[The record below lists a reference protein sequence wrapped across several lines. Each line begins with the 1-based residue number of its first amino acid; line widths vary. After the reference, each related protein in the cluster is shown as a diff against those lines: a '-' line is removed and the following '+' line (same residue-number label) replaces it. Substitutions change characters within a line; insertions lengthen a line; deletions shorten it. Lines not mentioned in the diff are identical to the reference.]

1 MDSLKTMGGVERVN
15 RNIRDSIFLF
25 LQNTESKR
33 WVDKL
38 PFFAYIY
45 NTSVHST
52 IKMTPFMAHRGRLGL
67 LKMDA
72 LVQERINKNA
82 QNMIKRFAR
91 EKAGL
96 VKRRK
101 TPEMEIV
108 KVGDNVRVSTQSM
121 IEVRA
126 MGDIVIR
133 SKLKKGS
140 LTGYTKEVYTV
151 LRIEEKEDG
160 NVLYKL
166 TGDHKRNYYLRHELL
181 KVDIEGL
188 IPVEGKQGKVD
199 LNFGKEGK

>member
-1 MDSLKTMGGVERVN
+1 MELNGSIGTLEIPFSYFSRTQRVRGG
-15 RNIRDSIFLF
+15 
-25 LQNTESKR
+25 
-33 WVDKL
+33 DKL

-45 NTSVHST
+45 NTSVHSGT

-72 LVQERINKNA
+72 LVKERINKNA

-101 TPEMEIV
+101 TPEMEII

-121 IEVRA
+121 IDVRA

-133 SKLKKGS
+133 SKLKNGS
-140 LTGYTKEVYTV
+140 LTV
-151 LRIEEKEDG
+151 
-160 NVLYKL
+160 
-166 TGDHKRNYYLRHELL
+166 
-181 KVDIEGL
+181 
-188 IPVEGKQGKVD
+188 
-199 LNFGKEGK
+199 